1 MPLLHIEVDRGLRQ
15 WIEIGR
21 SGSRCL
27 VVFHAEELE
36 MGRGSTTACAQ
47 AARRFA
53 GALSMLLTRNP
64 VPWWM
69 EHGLQEDI
77 SNSSARGSIPV
88 GSRTSG
94 GGGPTHQRTLQRT
107 GSITRSISQ
116 RAMCCADEGS
126 GWGYCSSVCA
136 FRAAVG

>member
-77 SNSSARGSIPV
+77 SNSSGLQCLPISPYFPHNPIYRRVSILIHPV
-88 GSRTSG
+88 HFVCMPATSAC
-94 GGGPTHQRTLQRT
+94 R
-107 GSITRSISQ
+107 
-116 RAMCCADEGS
+116 
-126 GWGYCSSVCA
+126 
-136 FRAAVG
+136 